1 MTKNI
6 KRLLVLTLLFTILIL
21 YIKEANL
28 IIKEYLSYTNLFITK
43 LLPSVFI
50 IYILSDLLINYGIIN
65 LLTKITKYPTTIYVI
80 LISLISGFP
89 SGPKT
94 IVKLKKQKYISE
106 EEANKLIKY
115 THFPNPIFVFS
126 TISLITNNI
135 KQIYFSI
142 ILSNLIILI
151 KNKPTSNNNL
161 PNIKEQDFT
170 TILSH
175 SIISTLKI
183 ILLIYGTSIFFYLIS
198 VIILK
203 YLPNTKTIYLLTNL
217 VFDLTKGIISTNL
230 ISNKILK
237 DLVIIILLTI
247 TPLNINIQI
256 KSILSDTN
264 IKYINFLKGRIQASI
279 LSIIIFSLFKIVF

>member
-6 KRLLVLTLLFTILIL
+6 KSTLVLTLLFTLLIL
-21 YIKEANL
+21 YIKESNL
-28 IIKEYLSYTNLFITK
+28 IIKEYLNYTNLFITK

-65 LLTKITKYPTTIYVI
+65 LLKKITKYPTTLYIL

-94 IVKLKKQKYISE
+94 IKNLKEQNYISE
-106 EEANKLIKY
+106 EESNKLIKY

-135 KQIYFSI
+135 ILIYISI

-151 KNKPTSNNNL
+151 NNKPQSTNKL
-161 PNIKEQDFT
+161 PNIKEKDFT
-170 TILSH
+170 SVLSN
-175 SIISTLKI
+175 SIINTLKI
-183 ILLIYGTSIFFYLIS
+183 IILIYGTSIFFYLIS
-198 VIILK
+198 VILMK
-203 YLPNTKTIYLLTNL
+203 YLNTKKLYILINIL
-217 VFDLTKGIISTNL
+217 FDLTKGIQTTSL
-230 ISNKILK
+230 INNQTLK
-237 DLVIIILLTI
+237 DLIIIFLLTI
-247 TPLNINIQI
+247 SPLNINIQI

-264 IKYINFLKGRIQASI
+264 IKYKNFIKGRIISFI
-279 LSIIIFSLFKIVF
+279 LTISFYFILTKIS